1 MLSALAPRHSATVI
15 TMLRIA
21 RLGSALCLLT
31 ACAAEP
37 PVEPSLPLP
46 PQPPPSRVRVQRVA
60 PRPQLPPA
68 VAEDAADDAGAASH
82 PVPAVAA
89 EPVWRVAR
97 DGVVGCAD
105 RAALGVLNQ
114 AAESAPRLL
123 AEARAAGGCRTTFRV
138 NEWVVLATEPD
149 AVRLRLTNG
158 APLTLWFRRS
168 ELIAP

>member
-1 MLSALAPRHSATVI
+1 
-15 TMLRIA
+15 
-21 RLGSALCLLT
+21 LCLLT

-37 PVEPSLPLP
+37 PVEPPLPLP
-46 PQPPPSRVRVQRVA
+46 PQPPPSRARVQRVA
-60 PRPQLPPA
+60 PRPQPPP
-68 VAEDAADDAGAASH
+68 VAEDAAVDANATPQQGA
-82 PVPAVAA
+82 AVAA
-89 EPVWRVAR
+89 EPVWHVAR

-149 AVRLRLTNG
+149 AIRLRLTNG